1 MFLKGLPKSGQEEY
15 VRVDETQAN
24 REDDI
29 FVDLLESMEAHT
41 VATIG
46 AGISSNASTSY
57 QFAQRYSTDEL
68 FLKRD
73 KDLDNEGVVG
83 YFAPEHLD
91 DQIKAQIKLLV
102 CHIRYYAEVVD
113 HIYPLMWLAE
123 KPRINSTQ

>member
-1 MFLKGLPKSGQEEY
+1 VDRIVGEASPEFSVNVSGCRGAGKTILLHKIGKKLIQEEKRVYYFNSSQLPEQLRIQMFLKGLPKSGQEEY

-68 FLKRD
+68 
-73 KDLDNEGVVG
+73 
-83 YFAPEHLD
+83 Y
-91 DQIKAQIKLLV
+91 
-102 CHIRYYAEVVD
+102 IR
-113 HIYPLMWLAE
+113 I
-123 KPRINSTQ
+123 